1 MSRAGG
7 RPGRSVGR
15 MTGGS
20 DPGADDA
27 HPTLAQEAG
36 TAVRAAV
43 LRLAY
48 LTGAQIVQAPPWP
61 GASFTEEQPEPGAGI
76 RIALAL
82 ERAARAGVRVYIQR
96 AREAGMSWHEVGGAL
111 GVAELAQ
118 ARGSSVAEAA
128 WEYAAGR
135 PAHPRGQPA
144 EFRWVCPDCGEVV
157 SDRGPGGRSPA
168 EDEQG
173 HAEGCHRLAAA
184 VAYWLTQGD

>member
-1 MSRAGG
+1 
-7 RPGRSVGR
+7 

-27 HPTLAQEAG
+27 HRTLAQEAG
-36 TAVRAAV
+36 TAVSAAV

-48 LTGAQIVQAPPWP
+48 MTDARIVQAPPWP

-128 WEYAAGR
+128 WQYAAR
-135 PAHPRGQPA
+135 QSPYFSGQLGV
-144 EFRWVCPDCGEVV
+144 FRWVCPDCGEVV
-157 SDRGPGGRSPA
+157 SDRGPDGRSPA
-168 EDEQG
+168 GDEQG

-184 VAYWLTQGD
+184 VAEWLTQGG